1 MFSMHSFDVTV
12 RRIEVREHTFRV
24 EADTVEGAEANALQC
39 ANDFDFKDGSYCT
52 SNLEVTTLVRDP
64 GQAEECTLE

>member
-12 RRIEVREHTFRV
+12 QRIEVREHVFRV
-24 EADTVEGAEANALQC
+24 EADTKEGAEENALAC

-52 SNLEVTTLVRDP
+52 SNLEVTTVTKDP
-64 GQAEECTLE
+64 T